1 MKNKLFP
8 FAAVALM
15 GCSGCALATEG
26 GGSTYASGVEN
37 YLVGAVP
44 PPGLY
49 VLNYDN
55 LYVADKLKDGLGQQ
69 VPVPGFKVNAAVVAT
84 RVVWST
90 PQPVLGGNLVFHTI
104 IPVVDL
110 KVSAA
115 GASQHK
121 TGVGDIT
128 VGVGVARHHSE
139 SLHTVAGLDLVLPT
153 GSYNKADLANIGR
166 NYASLQPLFALTY
179 LQSRGFNGDFK
190 LTFNL
195 NQKNKDT
202 QFSSGDEV
210 FLDFATGY
218 GMGNGWTLGVGGY
231 VRRQLSSDTQA
242 GAVLANSRSS
252 AFALGPSVRYDN
264 GKGWFITAKFQ
275 AESAVR
281 NGSEGKAFWIK
292 TAIPF

>member
-1 MKNKLFP
+1 MKNRLFP
-8 FAAVALM
+8 FAAAALV
-15 GCSGCALATEG
+15 GWSGHALATEG
-26 GGSTYASGVEN
+26 GGSTYPSGVEN
-37 YLVGAVP
+37 FMVGAVP

-90 PQPVLGGNLVFHTI
+90 PQPVWGGNLVFHTI

-128 VGVGVARHHSE
+128 VGVGIAHHHSE
-139 SLHTVAGLDLVLPT
+139 ALHTATGLDLVLPT
-153 GSYNKADLANIGR
+153 GGYDKTDLANIGR
-166 NYASLQPLFALTY
+166 NYASLQPLFGLTY

-190 LTFNL
+190 ITFNL

-202 QFSSGDEV
+202 QYRSGDEV
-210 FLDFATGY
+210 FVDFATGY
-218 GMGNGWTLGVGGY
+218 GLGNGWTLGVGGY

-242 GAVLANSRSS
+242 GAVVANSRSS
-252 AFALGPSVRYDN
+252 GFALGPSLRYDN

-281 NGSEGKAFWIK
+281 HGTEGKAFWIK